1 MAYKRIVHGT
11 DGSATSSRAARVAA
25 AITVANNA
33 ELVVVHVQIPGDTGA
48 PATLAAAIAGC
59 EAEGVKARKLTG
71 QLLEGRPAEAIVEFA
86 EQRDAG
92 LVVVSGG
99 RGQRYSLGDVAHR
112 LSHHTRCDLLIV
124 SDRAPAD
131 GRYAHVLL
139 ATDGSKTADRAAR
152 KAYDLAESLDA
163 HVTMVFVGHPAT
175 GELVTADT
183 VATYAGSVP
192 TEVLLAS
199 GDPTAE
205 ILGAARRV
213 EADLIVI
220 GNKGMTGAKRFFTA
234 SVPGRVSEQADRD
247 VLVCRTVVQ
256 AVRELEPGQGG
267 IIEQQGEKLAA
278 FMDDAGELHL
288 TSAKCTHLGCTVAW
302 NPGERTF
309 DCPCHGSRFG
319 PMGEVVNGP
328 AQRPLPPA

>member
-1 MAYKRIVHGT
+1 VYGS
-11 DGSATSSRAARVAA
+11 DGSVSSARAGVVAG

-33 ELVVVHVQIPGDTGA
+33 ELIVVHVQVPGD
-48 PATLAAAIAGC
+48 AAAPDTLFDAVAACEGAG
-59 EAEGVKARKLTG
+59 VRSRKLTG
-71 QLLEGRPAEAIVEFA
+71 QLLEGRPADSLVEFA

-92 LVVVSGG
+92 LLVVSGG

-112 LSHHTRCDLLIV
+112 LSHRTRCDLLIV
-124 SDRAPAD
+124 SDRAPRD
-131 GRYAHVLL
+131 GRYTHVLL

-152 KAYDLAESLDA
+152 KAYDLAESLEA
-163 HVTMVFVGHPAT
+163 RVTMVFVGHPAT
-175 GELVTADT
+175 GQLVTADT

-192 TEVLLAS
+192 TEVMIVS
-199 GDPTAE
+199 GDPTRG
-205 ILGAARRV
+205 ILEAAKRV
-213 EADLIVI
+213 DADLVVI
-220 GNKGMTGAKRFFTA
+220 GNKGMTGARRFFTA
-234 SVPGRVSEQADRD
+234 SVPGRVSEQSDRD

-278 FMDDAGELHL
+278 FMDEAGELHL

>member
-1 MAYKRIVHGT
+1 VAYKRIVHGT
-11 DGSATSSRAARVAA
+11 DGSASSVRAGEVAG

-33 ELVVVHVQIPGDTGA
+33 ELIVAHVQVPGDATA
-48 PATLAAAIAGC
+48 RDTLAAAVTAC
-59 EAEGVKARKLTG
+59 EAAGVRARKLTG
-71 QLLEGRPAEAIVEFA
+71 QLLEGRPAETLVEFA

-92 LVVVSGG
+92 LLVVSGG
-99 RGQRYSLGDVAHR
+99 RGQQYSLGDVAHR
-112 LSHHTRCDLLIV
+112 LSHHSRCDLLIV
-124 SDRAPAD
+124 SDRAPQE
-131 GRYAHVLL
+131 GRYTHLLL

-152 KAYDLAESLDA
+152 KAYDLAESFQA
-163 HVTMVFVGHPAT
+163 RVTMVFVGHPAT

-192 TEVLLAS
+192 TEVVILS
-199 GDPTAE
+199 GDPTRE
-205 ILGAARRV
+205 ILDAAKRV
-213 EADLIVI
+213 DADLIVI

-234 SVPGRVSEQADRD
+234 SIPGRISEQADRD

-256 AVRELEPGQGG
+256 AVRELEAGQGG
-267 IIEQQGEKLAA
+267 LIEQQGEKLAA
-278 FMDDAGELHL
+278 FMDAAGELHL
-288 TSAKCTHLGCTVAW
+288 MSARCTHLGCTVAW
-302 NPGERTF
+302 NPGQGTF

>member
-11 DGSATSSRAARVAA
+11 DGSASSARAGEVAG
-25 AITVANNA
+25 AITVANSA
-33 ELVVVHVQIPGDTGA
+33 ELIVVHVQAPGDGA
-48 PATLAAAIAGC
+48 AQDALDAGVAIC
-59 EAEGVKARKLTG
+59 EAAGVRARKLTG
-71 QLLEGRPAEAIVEFA
+71 QLLEGRPAEALVDLA

-92 LVVVSGG
+92 LLVVSGG

-112 LSHHTRCDLLIV
+112 LSHRARCDLLIV
-124 SDRAPAD
+124 SDRAPQG
-131 GRYAHVLL
+131 GRYTHVLL

-152 KAYDLAESLDA
+152 KAYDLAESLEA
-163 HVTMVFVGHPAT
+163 RVTMVFVGHPAT

-183 VATYAGSVP
+183 VAIYAGSVP
-192 TEVLLAS
+192 TDVAIVS
-199 GDPTAE
+199 GDPTRE
-205 ILGAARRV
+205 ILDAARRV
-213 EADLIVI
+213 DADLIVI
-220 GNKGMTGAKRFFTA
+220 GNKGMTGARRFFTA

-278 FMDDAGELHL
+278 SMDAAGELHL
-288 TSAKCTHLGCTVAW
+288 MSARCTHLGCTVAW
-302 NPGERTF
+302 NPGEGTF

>member
-1 MAYKRIVHGT
+1 VAYKRIVHGT
-11 DGSATSSRAARVAA
+11 DGSASSVRATRVAA
-25 AITVANNA
+25 ALTVANNA
-33 ELVVVHVQIPGDTGA
+33 ELIVVHVQVPGDASA
-48 PATLAAAIAGC
+48 PQTLASALAAC
-59 EAEGVKARKLTG
+59 EAAGVKARKISG
-71 QLLEGRPAEAIVEFA
+71 ELLDGRAAETIVDFA

-99 RGQRYSLGDVAHR
+99 RGQQYSLGDVAHR
-112 LSHHTRCDLLIV
+112 LSHHSRCDLLIV

-131 GRYAHVLL
+131 GRYTHVLL

-152 KAYDLAESLDA
+152 KAYDLAESVGA
-163 HVTMVFVGHPAT
+163 RVTMAFVGHPAT
-175 GELVTADT
+175 GKLVTADT
-183 VATYAGSVP
+183 VATYAGEVP
-192 TEVLLAS
+192 TEVEIVS

-205 ILGAARRV
+205 ILGAARRAD
-213 EADLIVI
+213 ADLIVI

-267 IIEQQGEKLAA
+267 IVEQQGEKLAA
-278 FMDDAGELHL
+278 FMDQAGELHL
-288 TSAKCTHLGCTVAW
+288 MSAKCTHLGCTVAW
-302 NPGERTF
+302 NPGEGTF

-319 PMGEVVNGP
+319 PGGEVVNGP

>member
-1 MAYKRIVHGT
+1 VAYKRIVHGT
-11 DGSATSSRAARVAA
+11 DGSASSARATTVAA

-33 ELVVVHVQIPGDTGA
+33 ELIVAHVQKPGDTEA
-48 PATLAAAIAGC
+48 ARTLASAVAAC
-59 EAEGVKARKLTG
+59 EDAGVKPRKLTAEM
-71 QLLEGRPAEAIVEFA
+71 LEGRPAEAIVEFA

-99 RGQRYSLGDVAHR
+99 RGQQYSLGDVAHR
-112 LSHHTRCDLLIV
+112 LSHHARCDLLIV
-124 SDRAPAD
+124 SDRAPA
-131 GRYAHVLL
+131 GGHYTHLLL

-152 KAYDLAESLDA
+152 KAYDLADSLGA
-163 HVTMVFVGHPAT
+163 RVTMVFVGHPAT
-175 GELVTADT
+175 GALITADT
-183 VATYAGSVP
+183 VATYAGEVP
-192 TEVLLAS
+192 TEVLTVS
-199 GDPTAE
+199 GDPTKE
-205 ILGAARRV
+205 ILDAARRV

-220 GNKGMTGAKRFFTA
+220 GNKGMTGAKRFLTA

-278 FMDDAGELHL
+278 FMDAAGELHL
-288 TSAKCTHLGCTVAW
+288 MSAKCTHLGCTVAW
-302 NPGERTF
+302 NPGEGTF
-309 DCPCHGSRFG
+309 DCPCHGSRYG
-319 PMGEVVNGP
+319 PGGEVVNGP

>member
-1 MAYKRIVHGT
+1 VAYKRIVHGT
-11 DGSATSSRAARVAA
+11 DGSASSVRAGEVAG

-33 ELVVVHVQIPGDTGA
+33 ELIVAHVQVPGDA
-48 PATLAAAIAGC
+48 AARDTLAAAVTAC
-59 EAEGVKARKLTG
+59 EAAGVRARKLTG
-71 QLLEGRPAEAIVEFA
+71 QLLEGRPAETLVEFA

-92 LVVVSGG
+92 LLVVSGG
-99 RGQRYSLGDVAHR
+99 RGQQYSLGDVAHR
-112 LSHHTRCDLLIV
+112 LSHHSRCDLLIV
-124 SDRAPAD
+124 SDRAPQE
-131 GRYAHVLL
+131 GRYTHLLL

-152 KAYDLAESLDA
+152 KAYDLAESFQA
-163 HVTMVFVGHPAT
+163 RVTMVFVGHPAT

-192 TEVLLAS
+192 TEVVILS
-199 GDPTAE
+199 GDPTRE
-205 ILGAARRV
+205 ILDAAKRV
-213 EADLIVI
+213 DADLIVI

-234 SVPGRVSEQADRD
+234 SIPGRISEQADRD

-256 AVRELEPGQGG
+256 AVRELEAGQGG
-267 IIEQQGEKLAA
+267 LIEQQGEKLAA
-278 FMDDAGELHL
+278 FMDAAGELHL
-288 TSAKCTHLGCTVAW
+288 MSARCTHLGCTVAW
-302 NPGERTF
+302 NPGQGTF